1 MVWQVVFVNVTGTTT
16 TFVGVVELII
26 LHQKNSDH
34 FISHFL

>member
-16 TFVGVVELII
+16 TFVGVVEPII